1 MTETYYKHT
10 YNVSLRKLNV
20 IKGRKS
26 LWECVQKCA
35 VIKNGMTKILV
46 YSCIYIYTSINASK
60 HGQKKRNF
68 WTLPNNFNNT

>member
-26 LWECVQKCA
+26 LWECVQK
-35 VIKNGMTKILV
+35 VSVQLLKME
-46 YSCIYIYTSINASK
+46 
-60 HGQKKRNF
+60 
-68 WTLPNNFNNT
+68 